1 MRRSRLFSVLTV
13 ALSLTAAPAFAG
25 AGLHGG
31 MSLTPDNF
39 LIGLHFESTPMAE
52 NLRLVPSVEAGFGDV
67 TVVGGNLD
75 LHYPLKTKSELA
87 PYLGAGMTLN
97 WFDHSSGS
105 QTDFGGSVLG
115 GISLNRKLFL
125 EAKLGLGDVP
135 DWKFL
140 VGARMP

>member
-1 MRRSRLFSVLTV
+1 MRRFGLLLAFTA
-13 ALSLTAAPAFAG
+13 ALLLPSAPAFAK

-31 MSLTPDNF
+31 MSLSPDDF

-67 TVVGGNLD
+67 TMVGGNLD

-87 PYLGAGMTLN
+87 PYIGAGMTLN
-97 WFDHSSGS
+97 WFDHDGGSS
-105 QTDFGGSVLG
+105 TDFGGSILG
-115 GISLNRKLFL
+115 GIMLNAKLFV

-135 DWKFL
+135 DWKFV